1 MDKKLF
7 KDWIEGYLKAWTS
20 NDPDDIAA
28 LFSEDADY
36 YTLPFRE
43 PWARREAIIKGWI
56 ARDDQPGTWQFEY
69 DWLAIEGDT
78 GVLRSLTKYGKSTY
92 SNIWLIKLNK
102 DGRCHEFR
110 EWWVKKEK

>member
-1 MDKKLF
+1 MDKMLF
-7 KDWIEGYLKAWTS
+7 EDWIEGYLKAWTS

-78 GVLRSLTKYGKSTY
+78 GVLRASLSMANPPTAISGSSRSIRTAAAM
-92 SNIWLIKLNK
+92 SFVS
-102 DGRCHEFR
+102 GG
-110 EWWVKKEK
+110 